1 MKVVC
6 DNCQAVYKIADH
18 KLVKEINRA
27 TCKRCGHKIIIFQ
40 HNPASARSTLKESV
54 SPLSDSGAASAS
66 SEDIERLAQM
76 TNGGLPSLGS
86 LTKELRAISA
96 PPMAPKAAS
105 ASIGPAAG
113 AITTDPGPPVPPAG
127 APTLPLGARIPGLNA
142 PPPDG
147 SPVGKPVAAPRN
159 GSSGAAIAPIPAS
172 DSPDTRVYRGPSP
185 TGPVLSA
192 VASQSAEPFGL
203 DSKSTGAAAVS
214 ETESTRPMTY
224 PQPPLPVP
232 PGAPSSA
239 GVAGYSSPVI
249 SAAVSNTSVTQIE
262 HQGSPLLGTAGV
274 LGAASFMGLLL
285 IILVPGPLS
294 VLGFALAGFGAAGT
308 MALAL
313 ITEKGRWP
321 SKVPLAMFVGAL
333 MGLGSGALAL
343 GIQSLDSA
351 PTTTVQAVTQPPP
364 APASA
369 VAAQPAAVPAD
380 AEAADGSAAADA
392 EPAEEPPAEVAAP
405 VSPAAAARS
414 AAPTP
419 RRSSRASTRRSGP
432 PQLPGLSAAERAELQ
447 SYASQKGSI
456 GSSSPTRSSRSERSS
471 GGSRDRGYRASDKI
485 AKSGSQSSYSG
496 SAASSRK
503 DKRVSAAAPTGP
515 RGTPQSSRGRSG
527 SKSSGSAPN
536 QFIIKTII
544 GSNKSIKR
552 CISSQRSRDP
562 DLSGKLY
569 VKFKI
574 SPSGSVTRARVTTS
588 RYAGTALDTCISRE
602 VNALQFPPFEG
613 KVQNITYPLLVIGD

>member
-54 SPLSDSGAASAS
+54 PPLGDSGAASAS

-96 PPMAPKAAS
+96 PPLPPKAAS
-105 ASIGPAAG
+105 ASIGPGAAP
-113 AITTDPGPPVPPAG
+113 ITDPGPAVPPAG
-127 APTLPLGARIPGLNA
+127 ASTLPVGARIPGLNPASFEFQSKTPEKGGPLGEPA
-142 PPPDG
+142 PP
-147 SPVGKPVAAPRN
+147 PRN

-172 DSPDTRVYRGPSP
+172 DSPDTRVYRGPAPS
-185 TGPVLSA
+185 GSVLSA
-192 VASQSAEPFGL
+192 AAAQSAA
-203 DSKSTGAAAVS
+203 GAAAVAPVS
-214 ETESTRPMTY
+214 ETESTRPMPY
-224 PQPPLPVP
+224 SQPPLPVP
-232 PGAPSSA
+232 PGGPSP
-239 GVAGYSSPVI
+239 GGPGGYSSPVI
-249 SAAVSNTSVTQIE
+249 SANVSNTSVTQIE

-285 IILVPGPLS
+285 VILVPGPLAIM
-294 VLGFALAGFGAAGT
+294 GFALAGFGAAGT

-321 SKVPLAMFVGAL
+321 SKVPLAMLVGAV
-333 MGLGSGALAL
+333 MGIGSGALAL

-351 PTTTVQAVTQPPP
+351 ATTPVQAVTQLPP
-364 APASA
+364 A
-369 VAAQPAAVPAD
+369 AAPSLAQQPVETPAAGED
-380 AEAADGSAAADA
+380 AAAADA
-392 EPAEEPPAEVAAP
+392 AGEDETAAEPSAAAP
-405 VSPAAAARS
+405 APAVKSPA
-414 AAPTP
+414 PTR
-419 RRSSRASTRRSGP
+419 RRSSRASTRSSGP

-456 GSSSPTRSSRSERSS
+456 GSSSPTRSSRSERAS
-471 GGSRDRGYRASDKI
+471 GGSRERSSSRASDKI
-485 AKSGSQSSYSG
+485 AKSGSDSSYSG
-496 SAASSRK
+496 STAPSRREK
-503 DKRVSAAAPTGP
+503 PVSAVTPTGP
-515 RGTPQSSRGRSG
+515 RGTPQSTRGGSG
-527 SKSSGSAPN
+527 TKSSSSAPN

-552 CISSQRSRDP
+552 CISSHRSRDP

-574 SPSGSVTRARVTTS
+574 SPSGSVSRARVTTS